1 MSSLPNYYEILGL
14 PRGATTEQIRDA
26 AKTLGERFPEE
37 ARDPATNVAFRQL
50 VQAYEILSDPKKR
63 RQYDEQLREHTG
75 ELINVS
81 VIGSRETVAR
91 HEEEQLLYL
100 LVTIH
105 APLEWVETS
114 YPVNVCLVIDRS
126 TSMRG
131 ARLERVQAAARM
143 VISRL
148 APGDVLSI
156 VTFSDRADVI
166 APAEVERDPHRLISA
181 VNSIEP
187 SGGTEIY
194 QGLLAGVR
202 ELVKLP
208 TARYTNHLV
217 LLTDGHTYGDEAH
230 CLRLAEEAV
239 GRGIAFSAFGIGT
252 DWNDNFL
259 DQLVAPSGGYSTYI
273 ENPAE
278 LSDYLQKQL
287 QELATIYAKSVHL
300 TLNLP
305 SSVTCKDLFK
315 LAPFAQPLSFQEP
328 EVNLGAVESAR
339 PLAVLLELSI
349 RAADAD
355 STIRIPLRFRATI
368 PAQQVRNR
376 RFERAYTV
384 RVMPGEVPFSPPSQ
398 VISAV
403 QMLNLYRMNEKA
415 WEEAQQ
421 GEAHAATSRM
431 ERLATRLI
439 EAGHTRLGQE
449 VMAETRRLAQV
460 GTLSAE
466 TRKRL
471 KYETRSLLTRTIFWD
486 DDD

>member
-14 PRGATTEQIRDA
+14 SRNATNEQIHEA
-26 AKTLGERFPEE
+26 AKTLGERFPDE
-37 ARDPATNVAFRQL
+37 ARDPTSNVAFRQL
-50 VQAYEILSDPKKR
+50 VQAHETLSDPVKR
-63 RQYDEQLREHTG
+63 RRYDEQLREQTG
-75 ELINVS
+75 ELITVS

-91 HEEEQLLYL
+91 REEEQLLYL
-100 LVTIH
+100 LMTMH
-105 APLEWVETS
+105 APPAWTETS

-131 ARLERVQAAARM
+131 ARLERVQAAARLA
-143 VISRL
+143 ISRL

-166 APAEVERDPHRLISA
+166 APAETERERYRLLNA
-181 VNSIEP
+181 VNAIEP

-202 ELVKLP
+202 ELVKMP

-239 GRGIAFSAFGIGT
+239 ERGIAFSAFGIGT

-300 TLNLP
+300 TLDLP
-305 SSVTCKDLFK
+305 PSVTCKDLFK
-315 LAPFAQPLSFQEP
+315 LAPFAQPLTCQEQ

-349 RAADAD
+349 NAA
-355 STIRIPLRFRATI
+355 TVGQTVRIPLRFRATI

-376 RFERAYTV
+376 RIERVYTL
-384 RVMPGEVPFSPPSQ
+384 RVAPGEVAFTPPSQ

-403 QMLNLYRMNEKA
+403 QMLNLYRMSEKA
-415 WEEAQQ
+415 WQEAQQ
-421 GEAHAATSRM
+421 GDANAATNRM
-431 ERLATRLI
+431 ERLGSRLI

-449 VMAETRRLAQV
+449 VIAETRRLAQV

>member
-1 MSSLPNYYEILGL
+1 MSSLPNYYEVLGL
-14 PRGATTEQIRDA
+14 GRNATSEQIRDA
-26 AKTLGERFPEE
+26 AKRLGERFPEA
-37 ARDPATNVAFRQL
+37 ARDPTTNAAFRQL
-50 VQAYEILSDPKKR
+50 VQAYETLSDPTKR
-63 RQYDEQLREHTG
+63 RRYDEQLREQTG
-75 ELINVS
+75 ELITIS

-91 HEEEQLLYL
+91 REEEQLLYL
-100 LVTIH
+100 LVTMH
-105 APLEWVETS
+105 APLQWMETS

-131 ARLERVQAAARM
+131 ARLERVQAAARLA
-143 VISRL
+143 ISRL

-156 VTFSDRADVI
+156 VTFSDRAEVI
-166 APAEVERDPHRLISA
+166 APAEAGREPYRLLHA

-202 ELVKLP
+202 ELVKMP
-208 TARYTNHLV
+208 TSRYTNHLV

-239 GRGIAFSAFGIGT
+239 ERGIAFSAFGIGT

-287 QELATIYAKSVHL
+287 QELAGIYAKSIHL
-300 TLNLP
+300 TLDLP
-305 SSVTCKDLFK
+305 PSVICKDLFK
-315 LAPFAQPLSFQEP
+315 LAPFAQPLSCHEQ

-339 PLAVLLELSI
+339 PLAILLELGVS
-349 RAADAD
+349 ATVADQ
-355 STIRIPLRFRATI
+355 TIRIPLRFRATI

-376 RFERAYTV
+376 RFERVYTLKV
-384 RVMPGEVPFSPPSQ
+384 SLGEVPFTPPSQ
-398 VISAV
+398 VVSAV
-403 QMLNLYRMNEKA
+403 QMLNLYRMSEKA
-415 WEEAQQ
+415 WQEAQQ
-421 GEAHAATSRM
+421 GDANAATSRM

-439 EAGHTRLGQE
+439 EAGHSRLGQE
-449 VMAETRRLAQV
+449 VMAETRRLAQA

-471 KYETRSLLTRTIFWD
+471 KYETRSLLTRTIFWED
-486 DDD
+486 DD

>member
-14 PRGATTEQIRDA
+14 ARKATTEQIHDA
-26 AKTLGERFPEE
+26 AKTLGARFPEE
-37 ARDPATNVAFRQL
+37 ARDPTTNVAFRQL
-50 VQAYEILSDPKKR
+50 VQAYETLSDPVKR
-63 RQYDEQLREHTG
+63 RNYDERLREQTG
-75 ELINVS
+75 ELITVS
-81 VIGSRETVAR
+81 VVGSRETVAR

-105 APLEWVETS
+105 APVEWAETS
-114 YPVNVCLVIDRS
+114 YPVNLCLVIDRS

-131 ARLERVQAAARM
+131 ARLERVQAAARLA
-143 VISRL
+143 ISRL

-156 VTFSDRADVI
+156 VAFSDRADVI
-166 APAEVERDPHRLISA
+166 APAEVEHDPNRLISA
-181 VNSIEP
+181 VNTIEP

-208 TARYTNHLV
+208 TAHYTNHLV
-217 LLTDGHTYGDEAH
+217 LLTDGHTYGDETH

-239 GRGIAFSAFGIGT
+239 ERGIAFSAFGIGT

-300 TLNLP
+300 TLDLP
-305 SSVTCKDLFK
+305 PSVICQDLFK
-315 LAPFAQPLSFQEP
+315 LAPFAQPLSCHEQ

-339 PLAVLLELSI
+339 PLAVLLELGV
-349 RAADAD
+349 RAAHAGQ
-355 STIRIPLRFRATI
+355 TIRIPLRFRATI
-368 PAQQVRNR
+368 PARQVRNR
-376 RFERAYTV
+376 RFERVHTL
-384 RVMPGEVPFSPPSQ
+384 RVTPGEVAFSPPSQ

-415 WEEAQQ
+415 WQEAQQ
-421 GEAHAATSRM
+421 GDANAATGRM

-449 VMAETRRLAQV
+449 VMAETRRLAQA

-471 KYETRSLLTRTIFWD
+471 KYETRSLLTKTIFWD